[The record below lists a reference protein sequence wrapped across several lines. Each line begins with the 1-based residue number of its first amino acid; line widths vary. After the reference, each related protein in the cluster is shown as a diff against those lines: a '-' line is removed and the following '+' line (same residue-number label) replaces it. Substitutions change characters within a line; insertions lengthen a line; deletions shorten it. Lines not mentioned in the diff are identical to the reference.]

1 LNNIV
6 ANIQSVDNFTLINQT
21 VVKNIKNDNNAL
33 LFANLILKYS
43 DKVQS
48 KDIEK
53 DVLTKLYS
61 VIKSQLATV
70 RILAIENLELDVDN
84 FDD

>member
-1 LNNIV
+1 
-6 ANIQSVDNFTLINQT
+6 
-21 VVKNIKNDNNAL
+21 

-53 DVLTKLYS
+53 MYYYKTILY

-84 FDD
+84 FDDYKATY

>member
-1 LNNIV
+1 M
-6 ANIQSVDNFTLINQT
+6 
-21 VVKNIKNDNNAL
+21 L

-48 KDIEK
+48 KILK
-53 DVLTKLYS
+53 RCINKIILY

-84 FDD
+84 FDDIKSNLLN

>member
-1 LNNIV
+1 
-6 ANIQSVDNFTLINQT
+6 
-21 VVKNIKNDNNAL
+21 
-33 LFANLILKYS
+33 
-43 DKVQS
+43 VQS

-53 DVLTKLYS
+53 DVTKLFY

-84 FDD
+84 FDDLKKQLTELKIREE

>member
-1 LNNIV
+1 
-6 ANIQSVDNFTLINQT
+6 
-21 VVKNIKNDNNAL
+21 
-33 LFANLILKYS
+33 
-43 DKVQS
+43 VQS

-61 VIKSQLATV
+61 MSLKKVNYTV

-84 FDD
+84 FDDHKKATY

>member
-1 LNNIV
+1 MLKKKEASNSDLILNNIV

-48 KDIEK
+48 KDMK
-53 DVLTKLYS
+53 KMY
-61 VIKSQLATV
+61 
-70 RILAIENLELDVDN
+70 
-84 FDD
+84 

>member
-1 LNNIV
+1 MNTKKEINKYVKEKEASNSDLILNNIV

-53 DVLTKLYS
+53 MY
-61 VIKSQLATV
+61 
-70 RILAIENLELDVDN
+70 
-84 FDD
+84 

>member
-1 LNNIV
+1 L
-6 ANIQSVDNFTLINQT
+6 L
-21 VVKNIKNDNNAL
+21 KNIKNDNNAL

-53 DVLTKLYS
+53 MYYKTILY

-84 FDD
+84 FDDHKKSLLN